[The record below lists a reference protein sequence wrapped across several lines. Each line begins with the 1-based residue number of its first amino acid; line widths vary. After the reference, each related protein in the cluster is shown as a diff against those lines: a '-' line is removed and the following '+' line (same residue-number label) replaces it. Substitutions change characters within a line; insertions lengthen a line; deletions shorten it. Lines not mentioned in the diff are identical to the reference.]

1 MEKQVTFTLPDKKV
15 MVVPVRRKGQWLPE
29 GHAAAFLH
37 GQSYW
42 EYPVK
47 REQKTGILIDP
58 LTDAERKFFESVDAN
73 MALVTGDLSIHKR
86 EQNYWTDFKVRLRN
100 EIKVLDLSKP
110 EEYIIY
116 KVLLTND
123 GTIAPSEA
131 EKFGKGTYK
140 FAIVEEGYQNTEKVK
155 SAGSKMEAYKF
166 FGKIE
171 SSPSKMKEFLN
182 VYYTQKPGGKSVPPN
197 AKQEFLIAEVEKLLE
212 VDLDGFLSL
221 AKDKDFDKK
230 VLVYSGLTSKAIVR
244 EGMEYKTPEGTSM
257 GVNLQ
262 EAISFLD
269 NPAHS
274 DDVIRIKSRIE
285 TAV

>member
-1 MEKQVTFTLPDKKV
+1 MEKKVTFTLPDKKV

-58 LTDAERKFFESVDAN
+58 LTDAERKFFESVESN
-73 MALVTGDLSIHKR
+73 MALDTGDLSKR
-86 EQNYWTDFKVRLRN
+86 DQNYWTDFKVRLRN
-100 EIKVLDLSKP
+100 EVKVLDLSKP

-140 FAIVEEGYQNTEKVK
+140 FAIVEEGYQNIEKVK

-171 SSPSKMKEFLN
+171 SSPTKMKEFLN
-182 VYYTQKPGGKSVPPN
+182 VYYTQKPGGKSVPSN
-197 AKQEFLIAEVEKLLE
+197 AKQEFLIAEIEKVIE
-212 VDLDGFLSL
+212 VDLSGFLTL
-221 AKDKDFDKK
+221 ANDKEFEKK
-230 VLVYSGLTSKAIVR
+230 VLIYSGLKFKAILR
-244 EGMEYKTPEGTSM
+244 EGMNYKTPEGTIM

-262 EAISFLD
+262 EAIAFLD
-269 NPAHS
+269 NPSNS
-274 DDVIRIKSRIE
+274 DEVIRIKGRIE
-285 TAV
+285 TAA